1 MWGFS
6 FIKLSKKESE
16 MKKTVL
22 SLGCLCLLTL
32 GGFLASVDKAGAD
45 GLLPKLGV
53 EGGFNLANLNG
64 PNVNDVF
71 GSRLGWVIGGF
82 ASVPLGP
89 LTFQPELLYEQKGGK
104 YNGNSYQL
112 DYIEVPLLLNISL
125 LGPIGILLGPSFNA
139 TVANNVSNTNNSD
152 VGLIGGVQINLAQLL
167 LSGRYELGLT
177 DVNSNQ
183 NLQNGTFTFLAGF
196 SFI

>member
-1 MWGFS
+1 
-6 FIKLSKKESE
+6 
-16 MKKTVL
+16 MKKIIL
-22 SLGCLCLLTL
+22 RLGCFFLLAMGSSL
-32 GGFLASVDKAGAD
+32 AMAGKAAAGGF
-45 GLLPKLGV
+45 LPKLGI

-71 GSRLGWVIGGF
+71 GSRMGLVIGGF

-89 LTFQPELLYEQKGGK
+89 LAFQPELLYEQKGGK

-112 DYIEVPLLLNISL
+112 DYVEVPLLLNISL

-167 LSGRYELGLT
+167 LSGRYELGLM

-183 NLQNGTFTFLAGF
+183 NIQNGTFTFLAGF

>member
-1 MWGFS
+1 
-6 FIKLSKKESE
+6 
-16 MKKTVL
+16 MKRNIL
-22 SLGCLCLLTL
+22 RLGCLCLLVMSAL
-32 GGFLASVDKAGAD
+32 LAVVDNAEAD
-45 GLLPKLGV
+45 GFLPKLGV

-71 GSRLGWVIGGF
+71 ASRLGWVIGAF

-89 LTFQPELLYEQKGGK
+89 LAFQPELLYEQKGGK

-112 DYIEVPLLLNISL
+112 DYVEVPLLLNISL
-125 LGPIGILLGPSFNA
+125 LGPIGILLGPSFDA

-152 VGLIGGVQINLAQLL
+152 VGLVGGVQVNLAQLL

-183 NLQNGTFTFLAGF
+183 NIQNGTFTFLVGF

>member
-1 MWGFS
+1 
-6 FIKLSKKESE
+6 
-16 MKKTVL
+16 MKKIIL
-22 SLGCLCLLTL
+22 RLGCLCLLAMS
-32 GGFLASVDKAGAD
+32 GSLAIADKAAAG
-45 GLLPKLGV
+45 GLLPKLGI

-71 GSRLGWVIGGF
+71 ASRMGWVIGGF
-82 ASVPLGP
+82 ANVSLGP
-89 LTFQPELLYEQKGGK
+89 LAFQPELLYEQKGGK

-112 DYIEVPLLLNISL
+112 DYVEVPLLLNLSL

-139 TVANNVSNTNNSD
+139 NVANNVSNTNKSD
-152 VGLIGGVQINLAQLL
+152 VGLVGGVQIDLALLL
-167 LSGRYELGLT
+167 LSARYELGLT

-183 NLQNGTFTFLAGF
+183 NIQNGTFTFLAGF